1 MEKRLATRIITTDLP
16 LLLNVIR
23 QMKADME
30 RLISRITPHPKSS
43 NRPMLH
49 LPTPHTPLCARNG
62 ANKLRVTVLG
72 GG

>member
-30 RLISRITPHPKSS
+30 RLISRITPHP
-43 NRPMLH
+43 
-49 LPTPHTPLCARNG
+49 
-62 ANKLRVTVLG
+62 
-72 GG
+72 